1 MCLYFCHRK
10 EENNVISGP
19 AIRRSTRL
27 SLRHLSGSPTE
38 SLRPDLVADHAN
50 ATKKKPSVI
59 PFTSLLREKRQA
71 EKHGITSDN
80 IDMAESTALQYGKDS
95 LMDEMDDEEDD
106 GDPSE
111 WGPSI
116 SSLGVRGILTS
127 RPHRR
132 DDPDLTLEDEDRE
145 RIIEEDGGKTILDIL
160 EKDKAEKIKSGSPDK
175 TSGIQLWRTGLAAE
189 SSALA
194 VNEPHCIPG
203 NSPYIRLLNGALQCG
218 GM

>member
-1 MCLYFCHRK
+1 MCLCFCPRK
-10 EENNVISGP
+10 EANNVISDTS
-19 AIRRSTRL
+19 IRRSTRL

-38 SLRPDLVADHAN
+38 SLRPSLVADHSN
-50 ATKKKPSVI
+50 ATKKKTSVV

-71 EKHGITSDN
+71 EKDGITSDN
-80 IDMAESTALQYGKDS
+80 IDKAESTAFQYGKDS

-116 SSLGVRGILTS
+116 SSLSVRGILTS

-132 DDPDLTLEDEDRE
+132 DDPEVILEDEDRE
-145 RIIEEDGGKTILDIL
+145 RILGEDGGKKILDIL
-160 EKDKAEKIKSGSPDK
+160 EKDKAEKRKSGSLDK
-175 TSGIQLWRTGLAAE
+175 TSGIQLWRTGLAAK

-194 VNEPHCIPG
+194 VDEQHCIPG